1 MFGLLVP
8 VGSSWAHRDAPDHSD
23 LSHQVHEGVFD
34 PDQDVGGHPVAAALL
49 DVGSGGVGIVS
60 SRRGRSGR
68 HGAVAH
74 GAGARAGLQGA
85 IENTERLW
93 LGSAGPEHR

>member
-1 MFGLLVP
+1 MCY
-8 VGSSWAHRDAPDHSD
+8 RDAPDD
-23 LSHQVHEGVFD
+23 PGLSHQVHEGVLD

-49 DVGSGGVGIVS
+49 DVGAGGVGVVA

-74 GAGARAGLQGA
+74 RTGTGTGLWRQQQS
-85 IENTERLW
+85 L
-93 LGSAGPEHR
+93 LHHLCL